1 MRGSNLAAIVAVPV
15 LASGCYMGFGA
26 GPTLVTSRSNTK
38 NGADSMAEL
47 GLVFDYKRV
56 VRVGY
61 ARSLQLYDGAR
72 SSR

>member
-1 MRGSNLAAIVAVPV
+1 
-15 LASGCYMGFGA
+15 MGFGA